1 MNMSTTNQEQWI
13 KTTCPR
19 DCYDGCGIIVHKR
32 NGEIIKVKGNR
43 DHPSTRG
50 PLCAKCAVSYNGV
63 WLDENARL
71 LYPLKRSG
79 EKGSGKFE
87 RISWDDALAEIA
99 NRFGDIDRE
108 HGANRIYHT
117 HYTGTCSVI
126 AGQFPKRFFDH
137 IGATEVDPDTICNAA
152 GHAALSYVFGDSAS
166 GFDPR
171 TSKDSKCILIWGAN
185 PAHCGPHVYQHWL
198 REHGAK
204 VIVIDPVRTETAT
217 SADLHLQVRPGA
229 DAALAFS
236 MLHIMR
242 EESLV
247 DENYI
252 KITYRVMKKF
262 CHRSRTAPLSGDN
275 QKPEYQQ
282 H

>member
-1 MNMSTTNQEQWI
+1 MSIEKQEQWI

-71 LYPLKRSG
+71 LYPLRRSG

-99 NRFGDIDRE
+99 NRFGEIDRE
-108 HGANRIYHT
+108 HGADRIYHT

-152 GHAALSYVFGDSAS
+152 GHTALSYVFGDSVA

-171 TSKDSKCILIWGAN
+171 TSRDSKCILIWGAN

-198 REHGAK
+198 REHGAE
-204 VIVIDPVRTETAT
+204 VIVIDPVRTETAA
-217 SADLHLQVRPGA
+217 SADLHLQIRPG
-229 DAALAFS
+229 
-236 MLHIMR
+236 
-242 EESLV
+242 
-247 DENYI
+247 Y
-252 KITYRVMKKF
+252 
-262 CHRSRTAPLSGDN
+262 
-275 QKPEYQQ
+275 
-282 H
+282 

>member
-1 MNMSTTNQEQWI
+1 MSIEKQEQWI

-71 LYPLKRSG
+71 LYPLRRSG

-99 NRFGDIDRE
+99 NRFGEIDRE
-108 HGANRIYHT
+108 HGADRIYHT

-126 AGQFPKRFFDH
+126 AGQFPKRFLH
-137 IGATEVDPDTICNAA
+137 IR
-152 GHAALSYVFGDSAS
+152 S
-166 GFDPR
+166 GPR
-171 TSKDSKCILIWGAN
+171 SPN
-185 PAHCGPHVYQHWL
+185 PAP
-198 REHGAK
+198 
-204 VIVIDPVRTETAT
+204 P
-217 SADLHLQVRPGA
+217 S
-229 DAALAFS
+229 
-236 MLHIMR
+236 
-242 EESLV
+242 
-247 DENYI
+247 
-252 KITYRVMKKF
+252 
-262 CHRSRTAPLSGDN
+262 
-275 QKPEYQQ
+275 
-282 H
+282 